1 MWANKKAMGI
11 NTVMATPTVTNTT
24 TVTVMVMVQIKPKDV
39 IKEVFGLP

>member
-1 MWANKKAMGI
+1 MGI
-11 NTVMATPTVTNTT
+11 NTVMAIPTVTNTT